1 MIPRQ
6 IFLTWKSKDIV
17 NHPSPIVQMGVRNL
31 IKQNPAWSV
40 TVYEDADIDEYLR
53 ANLMPSDWDLIRG
66 EHIVAKSDL
75 WRLLKIYLE
84 GGCYMDIDRL
94 VNIPMDEIVTEG
106 VQWVLPTCLDHDF
119 SHDFMCSSAE
129 NPALFAAIV
138 LHLQRRMQGLK
149 NVYLLG
155 PQTWMH
161 AVSQTLM
168 GQQIETG
175 AGAAAFAAIREQIAK
190 MPFIKTYR
198 ESPPYDT
205 ITYRHDPDAWPYDH
219 EAEKRRLYADNGM
232 KHWTG
237 EW

>member
-6 IFLTWKSKDIV
+6 IFLTWKDKDILRS
-17 NHPSPIVQMGVRNL
+17 NSPIVQMGVRNL
-31 IKQNPAWSV
+31 IEQNPGWSV
-40 TVYEDADIDEYLR
+40 TLYTDADIDAYLEDKLEAEEWAR
-53 ANLMPSDWDLIRG
+53 IKDM
-66 EHIVAKSDL
+66 HIVAKSDL
-75 WRLLKIYLE
+75 WRLIKIYLE

-119 SHDFMCSSAE
+119 SHDFMCSKAG
-129 NPALFAAIV
+129 NPVFMTAIAMHI
-138 LHLQRRMQGLK
+138 LRRMYGHK
-149 NVYLLG
+149 SIYLLG

-168 GQQIETG
+168 GRQFETG
-175 AGAAAFAAIREQIAK
+175 AGPAAFAEMREQIAK

-198 ESPPYDT
+198 ESPPYDM

-219 EAEKRRLYADNGM
+219 ETEKRRLYADCGL